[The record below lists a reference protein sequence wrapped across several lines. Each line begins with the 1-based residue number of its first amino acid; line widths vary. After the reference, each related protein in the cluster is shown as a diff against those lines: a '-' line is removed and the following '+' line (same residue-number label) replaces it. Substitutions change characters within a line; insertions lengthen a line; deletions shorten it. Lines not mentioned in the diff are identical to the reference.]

1 MRLEQIEEAPVPG
14 KPGAL
19 RGDQSAK
26 AQKNFSSNYDAIF
39 NKKKKAAPAQPKQPK
54 VAPVKQT
61 AAGKKGNILTDP
73 ALRSQVKGNSTA
85 QPQDALAG
93 GSAAIQ
99 AKKAAIAAKKAG
111 QAAPAQAA
119 PAQAAPAQAAP
130 AQAAPAK
137 AAPAQAAPAQA
148 DPQAAPAQ
156 AAPAS
161 KDPSKIPGAIV
172 KTPQGKHF
180 VRNDQGWMPSDQKGV
195 VDPNASAENPNS
207 RMSKSLDKAAGT
219 PDPKTG
225 VIQAPDDSLG
235 GKIRQG
241 IDKIKK
247 AGADAIGGPL
257 ATATRSDPDA
267 GTIKKAGAT
276 VGAGIGRAMSALG
289 KGGEQPAA
297 DAPATD
303 QPATDQP
310 AADAPAQPKGPKPVP
325 GPTASE
331 IKMLQ
336 SKTLQGDLAAAKA
349 LVGKLSNLKTK
360 GYDADKFIQ
369 AAAPVMKKGG
379 LAKSDPQAYT
389 HFTKLARSMRQ
400 EAYQHMCKVL
410 EAAGFT
416 WEDVGFEI
424 LVSESVTSHVM
435 LIPVKEIKI
444 YEMKL
449 LAGI

>member
-1 MRLEQIEEAPVPG
+1 MRLEQLEEAPVPG

-26 AQKNFSSNYDAIF
+26 GQKNYTDNYDAIF
-39 NKKKKAAPAQPKQPK
+39 NKKKKAPAPPKQPK
-54 VAPVKQT
+54 AAPVRQT
-61 AAGKKGNILTDP
+61 DAGKKGNILTDP
-73 ALRSQVKGNSTA
+73 ALRSQPKGTSTP

-99 AKKAAIAAKKAG
+99 AKKAEIAAKRAG

-130 AQAAPAK
+130 AQAAPAQ
-137 AAPAQAAPAQA
+137 AAQAAQAPAQAPAQAAPA
-148 DPQAAPAQ
+148 
-156 AAPAS
+156 AS

-172 KTPQGKHF
+172 KTPQGNHF

-207 RMSKSLDKAAGT
+207 RMSKSLDKAVGT

-267 GTIKKAGAT
+267 GAIKKTGAT

-297 DAPATD
+297 DPAATD
-303 QPATDQP
+303 PAATDQP
-310 AADAPAQPKGPKPVP
+310 AADAPAQAQPKGPKPVP

-336 SKTLQGDLAAAKA
+336 SKTLQGDLASAKA
-349 LVGKLSNLKTK
+349 LVGKLSDLKTK

>member
-1 MRLEQIEEAPVPG
+1 MRLEHLEEAPVPG

-26 AQKNFSSNYDAIF
+26 AQKNYGDNYDAIF
-39 NKKKKAAPAQPKQPK
+39 NKKKKASAPKQPK
-54 VAPVKQT
+54 AAPVKQT
-61 AAGKKGNILTDP
+61 SAGKKANIMTDP
-73 ALRSQVKGNSTA
+73 ALRGKGPAKQGYS
-85 QPQDALAG
+85 PKDPMAG
-93 GSAAIQ
+93 GT
-99 AKKAAIAAKKAG
+99 KARQPKA
-111 QAAPAQAA
+111 AAPAQAA
-119 PAQAAPAQAAP
+119 PQQAAPQQAAP
-130 AQAAPAK
+130 QQAAPQ
-137 AAPAQAAPAQA
+137 QAAT
-148 DPQAAPAQ
+148 
-156 AAPAS
+156 AS

-172 KTPQGKHF
+172 KTPQGNHF
-180 VRNDQGWMPSDQKGV
+180 VRSDQGWMPSDQKGV

-207 RMSKSLDKAAGT
+207 RMARSLDRATGK
-219 PDPKTG
+219 PDPKTN

-235 GKIRQG
+235 GKIKQG

-267 GTIKKAGAT
+267 GILKKAGAT

-289 KGGEQPAA
+289 KA
-297 DAPATD
+297 
-303 QPATDQP
+303 
-310 AADAPAQPKGPKPVP
+310 APAQEPAQEPATAAEPQAAPKGPKPVP

-331 IKMLQ
+331 LKMLQ
-336 SKTLQGDLAAAKA
+336 SKTLQGDLNAAKN
-349 LVGKLSNLKTK
+349 LVNKLSDLKTK

-416 WEDVGFEI
+416 WKDVGFEV

-435 LIPVKEIKI
+435 LVPTEEIDI
-444 YEMKL
+444 LEMKQ

>member
-1 MRLEQIEEAPVPG
+1 MRLEQLEEAPVPG

-19 RGDQSAK
+19 KGDQSGK
-26 AQKNFSSNYDAIF
+26 AQKNYSDNFDAIF

-61 AAGKKGNILTDP
+61 DAGKKGNILTDP
-73 ALRSQVKGNSTA
+73 ALRSQVKGKSTA
-85 QPQDALAG
+85 RPQDALAG

-111 QAAPAQAA
+111 QAAQAAPAQAEPAQAQAEPAQAAPQAA
-119 PAQAAPAQAAP
+119 PAQAA
-130 AQAAPAK
+130 
-137 AAPAQAAPAQA
+137 
-148 DPQAAPAQ
+148 PQAAPAQ

-172 KTPQGKHF
+172 KTPQGNHF

-297 DAPATD
+297 EPAAEPAADA
-303 QPATDQP
+303 PATDQP

-435 LIPVKEIKI
+435 LIPVKEINI